1 MTIDTE
7 YFEEIININSKKEK
21 ELPENVFF
29 FATLIALIGV
39 NSF

>member
-29 FATLIALIGV
+29 ATLIALIGV

>member
-7 YFEEIININSKKEK
+7 YFEEIININSKRERATRKR
-21 ELPENVFF
+21 F